1 MNRKMTMDECLT
13 LSAQGETNTIT
24 ELSSCK
30 SFVTAEDNS
39 TQGPIES
46 LQKSLGQNNEVEDYV
61 LNLMKSK
68 SVVIQPEVSTQPFSN
83 LAASAINRELRLTR
97 SNSLALASMPQISVS
112 ILTAKPDSKDV
123 QEYDCL
129 IERGIIRN
137 LIKTGEI
144 DRARPLIE
152 TLVPDKQMELIEG
165 CLHALHFFN
174 LLKKGDLESAV
185 RFSQTILGSYKD
197 KKFKLQVLDE

>member
-1 MNRKMTMDECLT
+1 MPPIMSRKMTMDECLT
-13 LSAQGETNTIT
+13 LSAHGETNNTIT

-39 TQGPIES
+39 THTKEGPIES

-83 LAASAINRELRLTR
+83 LAASAIDRELRLTR

-112 ILTAKPDSKDV
+112 VLTAKPDSKDV
-123 QEYDCL
+123 REYDCL

-137 LIKTGEI
+137 LIKTGEM

-152 TLVPDKQMELIEG
+152 TLVPDK
-165 CLHALHFFN
+165 
-174 LLKKGDLESAV
+174 
-185 RFSQTILGSYKD
+185 
-197 KKFKLQVLDE
+197 